1 MKLKFSLKNKEASVD
16 ADVEGVVEKVFEHKA
31 KQPPKKTRYQIKQE
45 EKRKNKELEQKHLI
59 QGIIMMGCVL
69 LFILAICF
77 IGSMLGWE

>member
-45 EKRKNKELEQKHLI
+45 EKPLPLI
-59 QGIIMMGCVL
+59 GKITLIK
-69 LFILAICF
+69 
-77 IGSMLGWE
+77 